1 MEAELSEVFWDCNDV
16 STLGVVIGDNVDFE
30 VGVDEVFD
38 VDGFCGWS
46 TDGIRSITWRE
57 DELRSSDIV
66 LLLVDETGLGWNEY
80 LFWVPTDDCGVSNDP
95 ILVRLKSEESIFLP
109 ESEIITNTHHLIN
122 SFNITMI
129 VSTVL
134 MVQYSTVQY
143 SIV

>member
-1 MEAELSEVFWDCNDV
+1 MFWDCNDV
-16 STLGVVIGDNVDFE
+16 STLGVVIGDI
-30 VGVDEVFD
+30 VGLEEGVEEVFD

-80 LFWVPTDDCGVSNDP
+80 LFWVPTDDCGVVSNDP

-109 ESEIITNTHHLIN
+109 ESEKITFTISHQFNQYYYDCRYCIN
-122 SFNITMI
+122 GT
-129 VSTVL
+129 L
-134 MVQYSTVQY
+134 QYSTVQY
-143 SIV
+143 STV